1 MNTHQTQNQ
10 VVTKRELINS
20 LLGQIDHLKRELDK
34 KNIISLLIK
43 TRKPYLIQA
52 QNISYNTKDDPSTE
66 KFSSN
71 SNFVIAI
78 VYQTTVMI
86 LITLTL

>member
-52 QNISYNTKDDPSTE
+52 QNVSYNTKDDPSTE
-66 KFSSN
+66 TFSSN